1 VRKGKLGLASTL
13 SAYAELGKLKLSSMA
28 IFSVVAGIFLGRRG
42 DPALGLVIGTA
53 IGTML
58 MAMAGSAMNMLL
70 EKDLDR
76 NMQRTADRPL
86 PSGRLTPENVRIF
99 ALVCTVL
106 GLGLLYV
113 SSNLLATA
121 CCAAIMVIY
130 LLIYTPLK
138 LVTPL
143 NTLVGAVPGALPP
156 VVGYAAGAGYLDRR
170 ALVLF
175 LIMFF
180 WQIPHFLAIAWRY
193 REDYARSGMKM
204 LPVVD
209 AGGSSTGH
217 QMMIYTSALVVV
229 SFLPY
234 GMHMTGEVYL
244 GSVICLDLLFLVV
257 TFLAAV
263 LRWETAMR
271 QTFLVSVVYLPLLL
285 GIMTLDRRNF

>member
-1 VRKGKLGLASTL
+1 MSENRQGLAGKL
-13 SAYAELGKLKLSSMA
+13 SAYAELGKLKLSGMA
-28 IFSVVAGIFLGRRG
+28 IFAVVAGIYIGRRASPSL
-42 DPALGLVIGTA
+42 DLVIGTS

-58 MAMAGSAMNMLL
+58 AAMAGSAMNMLV
-70 EKDLDR
+70 EIDLDR
-76 NMQRTADRPL
+76 KMQRTVDRPL
-86 PSGRLTPENVRIF
+86 PSGRIGRGSAKLF
-99 ALVCTVL
+99 ALVCASL
-106 GLGLLYV
+106 GLGMLYA
-113 SSNLLATA
+113 SSNLLATGL
-121 CCAAIMVIY
+121 CASIIVIY
-130 LLIYTPLK
+130 VLIYTPLK
-138 LVTPL
+138 RITPL

-209 AGGSSTGH
+209 ADGVSTGH

-234 GMHMTGEVYL
+234 GMQMSGEVYL

-271 QTFLVSVVYLPLLL
+271 QTFLVSIVYLPLLL
-285 GIMTLDRRNF
+285 GIMILDRRNF